1 MENDVGADDLQLIND
16 NLSIIS
22 ELSELRFVSN
32 SDVSKVAT
40 SQGTP
45 HVTEVENKWL
55 KMWEK
60 LHGGKFLRQT
70 RCPVCGKY

>member
-1 MENDVGADDLQLIND
+1 MGSWKMTWEQMICKLIND

-60 LHGGKFLRQT
+60 LHGGKFF
-70 RCPVCGKY
+70 